1 MISHDSRS
9 PASAA
14 AGGDAG
20 RHRSRNPY
28 PSPGHGHSP
37 GHGGQRSPYR
47 EAFAVREFAGLWSA
61 QVLSSA
67 GDQCAQ
73 VAIAIT
79 VYERTRSPL
88 LTALVYAV
96 GCLAQLSGGPLLA
109 EAAGLCSR
117 RSLLIGLALARAGLV
132 TVMGTARLPVAGL
145 CALLVT
151 AVLLGAPFSEARAAL
166 LPEVL
171 PTDRLD
177 AGLEISGVS
186 CRAGQV
192 LGFLAGGVIV
202 AVAGPGGA
210 LLAGALVFLAAAG
223 LVAGWVIRRPVPLRG
238 GPARPLLRPVTR
250 LEAATVLREPVS
262 RALLIFTWLA
272 SCAVIPEALA
282 APYARE
288 LHGGR
293 LATGLLMAALPAGAV
308 AGAAAVALVV
318 RPPARLR
325 LMSCLAVLSCAP
337 LTGSLLHPPL
347 WALAASWALAG
358 AAGAYQLAAAAAFIR
373 TVPADIRARAV
384 DLAQSG
390 FAAAQVAA
398 LVIAGLAAE
407 LVGPRAVI
415 AVTGLSGLAVATTL
429 GRSWSRLTGQ
439 LPPIRH
445 LGALPPQQI
454 SRGRRAR
461 QG

>member
-1 MISHDSRS
+1 MISYDSRS
-9 PASAA
+9 RASGA
-14 AGGDAG
+14 AGGDTG
-20 RHRSRNPY
+20 RHRSRNPH
-28 PSPGHGHSP
+28 PSP

-47 EAFAVREFAGLWSA
+47 DAFTVREFAGLWSA

-67 GDQCAQ
+67 GDQFAQ

-96 GCLAQLSGGPLLA
+96 SCLAQLTGGPLLA
-109 EAAGLCSR
+109 EVAGLCSR

-132 TVMGTARLPVAGL
+132 TVMATAHLPAAGL
-145 CALLVT
+145 CALLMT
-151 AVLLGAPFSEARAAL
+151 AVLLGAPFSDARAAL

-171 PTDRLD
+171 PPDRLD
-177 AGLEISGVS
+177 AGMEISGVS

-192 LGFLAGGVIV
+192 LGFLAGGVLV
-202 AVAGPGGA
+202 AVARPGGA
-210 LLAGALVFLAAAG
+210 LLADAVVFLAAAG
-223 LVAGWVIRRPVPLRG
+223 LVAGWVIRRPVPPRP
-238 GPARPLLRPVTR
+238 GPARPLLLPVTR
-250 LEAATVLREPVS
+250 PEAAAVLSDPVP
-262 RALLIFTWLA
+262 RALLVFTWLA
-272 SCAVIPEALA
+272 SCAVVPEALA

-293 LATGLLMAALPAGAV
+293 LATGLLLAALPAGVV
-308 AGAAAVALVV
+308 AGAAAFALVV
-318 RPPARLR
+318 RPAVRLR
-325 LMSCLAVLSCAP
+325 LMSWLAFMSWAP
-337 LTGSLLHPPL
+337 LTGSLLNPPL

-358 AAGAYQLAAAAAFIR
+358 AGGAYQLAAAAAFIR
-373 TVPADIRARAV
+373 TVPAGARARAV

-390 FAAAQVAA
+390 FAASQVAG

-407 LVGPRAVI
+407 LIGPRAVV
-415 AVTGLSGLAVATTL
+415 AVTGLSGLAVATVL

-445 LGALPPQQI
+445 LRGLAPQQG
-454 SRGRRAR
+454 SRGHRAR
-461 QG
+461 QD

>member
-9 PASAA
+9 RASGA
-14 AGGDAG
+14 AGGDTG
-20 RHRSRNPY
+20 RHRSPVHH
-28 PSPGHGHSP
+28 PGP

-47 EAFAVREFAGLWSA
+47 DAFAVREFAGLWSA

-67 GDQCAQ
+67 GDQFAQ

-88 LTALVYAV
+88 LTALVYALSY
-96 GCLAQLSGGPLLA
+96 LAQLSGGPLLA
-109 EAAGLCSR
+109 EVAGLCSR

-132 TVMGTARLPVAGL
+132 TVMATAQLPAAGL

-151 AVLLGAPFSEARAAL
+151 AVLLGAPFSDARAAL

-171 PTDRLD
+171 PPDRLD

-192 LGFLAGGVIV
+192 LGFLAGGVII
-202 AVAGPGGA
+202 AVATPGAA
-210 LLAGALVFLAAAG
+210 LLADAVVFLAAAG
-223 LVAGWVIRRPVPLRG
+223 LVAGWVIRRPVPPHG
-238 GPARPLLRPVTR
+238 GPARPLLLPVTR
-250 LEAATVLREPVS
+250 PEAAAVLRDPVP

-272 SCAVIPEALA
+272 SCAVVPEALA

-293 LATGLLMAALPAGAV
+293 LATGLLLAALPAGTV
-308 AGAAAVALVV
+308 AGAAAFALVA
-318 RPPARLR
+318 RPAVRLR
-325 LMSCLAVLSCAP
+325 LMSWLAVVSCAP

-358 AAGAYQLAAAAAFIR
+358 AGGAYQLAAAASFIR
-373 TVPADIRARAV
+373 TVPAGIRARAV

-390 FAAAQVAA
+390 FAAGQVAG

-407 LVGPRAVI
+407 LIGPRAVV

-445 LGALPPQQI
+445 LGSPAPQPP

>member
-1 MISHDSRS
+1 MISYDSRS
-9 PASAA
+9 RASSAA
-14 AGGDAG
+14 PGDAG
-20 RHRSRNPY
+20 RHRSRAAH
-28 PSPGHGHSP
+28 SRPGHGA
-37 GHGGQRSPYR
+37 QRSPYR
-47 EAFAVREFAGLWSA
+47 EAFAIREFTGLWSA

-67 GDQCAQ
+67 GDQLAQ

-79 VYERTRSPL
+79 VYEQTRSPL
-88 LTALVYAV
+88 LTALLYAV
-96 GCLAQLSGGPLLA
+96 GCLAQLCGGPLLA
-109 EAAGLCSR
+109 EVAGLCSR

-132 TVMGTARLPVAGL
+132 TVMATAQLPVAGL
-145 CALLVT
+145 CALMVT
-151 AVLLGAPFSEARAAL
+151 AVLLGAPFCDARAAL

-171 PTDRLD
+171 PPDRLD
-177 AGLEISGVS
+177 AGLEISGAS
-186 CRAGQV
+186 GRAGQV
-192 LGFLAGGVIV
+192 LGFLAGGVL
-202 AVAGPGGA
+202 AAAARPGGA
-210 LLAGALVFLAAAG
+210 LLADAVVFLAAAG

-238 GPARPLLRPVTR
+238 GPARPLLLPVTR
-250 LEAATVLREPVS
+250 PEAATVLREPVS

-293 LATGLLMAALPAGAV
+293 LATGLLLAALPAGAV
-308 AGAAAVALVV
+308 LGAVAGALVV

-325 LMSCLAVLSCAP
+325 LMSWLAVLSCAP

-347 WALAASWALAG
+347 WALAASWAVAG
-358 AAGAYQLAAAAAFIR
+358 AAGAYQLAAAAAFLR

-390 FAAAQVAA
+390 FAAAQVAC

-407 LVGPRAVI
+407 LVGPRAVV

-445 LGALPPQQI
+445 LSALAPQRT

-461 QG
+461 QD